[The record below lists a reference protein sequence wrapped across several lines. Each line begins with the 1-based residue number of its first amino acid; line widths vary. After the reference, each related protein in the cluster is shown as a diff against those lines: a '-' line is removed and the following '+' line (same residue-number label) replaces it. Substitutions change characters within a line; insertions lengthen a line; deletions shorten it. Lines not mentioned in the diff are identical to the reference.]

1 MSLGNHR
8 GSIPGE
14 DVKGIPCT
22 YKNQMS
28 AKLSGEEATVSL
40 VEEIKNLNCHPLHPV
55 EIDEVQHIQSQ
66 LLSLEK
72 AQQMSEFFSLLGD
85 TNRLRIVSI
94 LAIKELCVCDLA
106 AALEMSESAVS
117 HQLRTLRSM
126 RLVRYYKRGRKVF
139 YRLQDN
145 HVLDLYLSVAEHLDE
160 PVN

>member
-1 MSLGNHR
+1 
-8 GSIPGE
+8 
-14 DVKGIPCT
+14 
-22 YKNQMS
+22 MS
-28 AKLSGEEATVSL
+28 AKLSSQEATVSP
-40 VEEIKNLNCHPLHPV
+40 VEEIKNLNCHPPHPV
-55 EIDEVQHIQSQ
+55 EIDDVQRLQSQ

-72 AQQMSEFFSLLGD
+72 AQRMAEFFSLLGD

-106 AALEMSESAVS
+106 AALDMSESAVS

-145 HVLDLYLSVAEHLDE
+145 HVLNLYLSVQEHLDE
-160 PVN
+160 PVD